1 MFTLAFW
8 KAAAER
14 AAKTAAQAAIVQL
27 VVGDGFNAFDA
38 DWGTAGGFAAGG
50 AVMSLLF
57 SLASSG
63 FGSSGPSLGA
73 ETLTPLV
80 AAVEAPVEEPAVFVA
95 GPAADVPEGEPVD
108 VTEAPKDDD
117 PKTQGGYWGGV

>member
-14 AAKTAAQAAIVQL
+14 AAKTAAQAALVQL

-50 AVMSLLF
+50 AVASLLF
-57 SLASSG
+57 SLVSIG
-63 FGSSGPSLGA
+63 VGGPGPSLGA
-73 ETLTPLV
+73 ETLRPGV
-80 AAVEAPVEEPAVFVA
+80 AAEASSGSPTGVVA
-95 GPAADVPEGEPVD
+95 GPAADVPEGEPVE
-108 VTEAPKDDD
+108 VVEPGDDD
-117 PKTQGGYWGGV
+117 PKPLGGYWGGV